1 MAKRKALLY
10 TYLEDSNY
18 EIEIEASTDLNADG
32 FDWEKILLEPLNNQG
47 DYPNCDNGVSWGW
60 A

>member
-10 TYLEDSNY
+10 TYSEDSNY
-18 EIEIEASTDLNADG
+18 EIEIEASTDLNTDG
-32 FDWEKILLEPLNNQG
+32 FDWEKILLEPLNDQG
-47 DYPNCDNGVSWGW
+47 DYPNVDNGVSWGW